1 MVFYLKTIDLDI
13 WGVTRDVIKPI
24 KNLEKLT
31 TSDEKRNLSK
41 CLSQNCFLSLSM
53 ETLTK
58 YLHSNPSKNLVKI
71 SLVNDST
78 NNVLEQNIV

>member
-31 TSDEKRNLSK
+31 TSDEKN
-41 CLSQNCFLSLSM
+41 
-53 ETLTK
+53 
-58 YLHSNPSKNLVKI
+58 YLNA
-71 SLVNDST
+71 
-78 NNVLEQNIV
+78 